1 MPVSAESVGF
11 SILMVRF
18 ILPYLL
24 GAGKSSLYRTKSE
37 TQKDHLI
44 VKTTER
50 KKQCV
55 TFKTCSRFS
64 VVTNVAMRAFL
75 QERSEKRFQIELL
88 ESIRQ
93 TISLACFVLKGRA
106 HNDVF
111 EEVMFEQE

>member
-1 MPVSAESVGF
+1 MPVSAESAGF

-24 GAGKSSLYRTKSE
+24 GAKKSSLYRTKSE

-64 VVTNVAMRAFL
+64 VVTSVAMRAFL
-75 QERSEKRFQIELL
+75 QERSEKYFQNKLL
-88 ESIRQ
+88 ESKRQ
-93 TISLACFVLKGRA
+93 TISLACSVLKGRA
-106 HNDVF
+106 QKDVF
-111 EEVMFEQE
+111 EATMFE

>member
-11 SILMVRF
+11 IVLKVRF

-24 GAGKSSLYRTKSE
+24 GAGKSLLHHTKSE

-44 VKTTER
+44 VKTTQR

-64 VVTNVAMRAFL
+64 VDVTSVAMRFFRNAARSTSKTSFL
-75 QERSEKRFQIELL
+75 RAYFKQSVWRARS
-88 ESIRQ
+88 
-93 TISLACFVLKGRA
+93 
-106 HNDVF
+106 
-111 EEVMFEQE
+111 